1 MAGAIIELVSK
12 GVQDSYITGNP
23 EVSFFRQ
30 KYKRHTNFAM
40 KHSRITWQGAFTP
53 GGEISFTI
61 PRKGDLLNYVWI
73 DTKYAPGDNPAGQPG
88 FGPYNDGGAGCS
100 FELYIGGQL
109 VDRLSAWYNSVGWP
123 AYMANTPAKPWG
135 LADGRA
141 SNEAAVWPVQS
152 QVVPLHFTFFDG
164 TPLPLVAL
172 QYHEVEIRIRLNSD
186 PDILTAAEPEIYA
199 AYTVLDTDE
208 RRHFTENPI
217 EMLIE
222 QVQRVP
228 MTLGDNINPAF
239 DLSLLNHPVKCLILG
254 TEVITD
260 PQDGILF
267 DTAQLRLNGTT
278 LYDNEMPN
286 SFFEFVQ
293 PYYHGGYLGYLR
305 LVDCTPRLY
314 SFALE
319 PWAKFPTGSCNF
331 SRLDTADL
339 KITNWDGTNGC
350 LGSNAILHGVNWNVL
365 RIESGMAGVAFA
377 N

>member
-1 MAGAIIELVSK
+1 MSGAIIELVSK

-40 KHSRITWQGAFTP
+40 KHSRITWQGSFVG
-53 GGEISFTI
+53 GGEISFTV
-61 PRKGDLLNYVWI
+61 PRKGDLLNYIWI
-73 DTKYAPGDNPAGQPG
+73 DTKYNPGDEPKGQPG
-88 FGPYNDGGAGCS
+88 FSPYGVGGGNVY
-100 FELYIGGQL
+100 FELYIGGQM
-109 VDRLSAWYNSVGWP
+109 VDRLSAWYNSIGWP
-123 AYMANTPAKPWG
+123 AYMINSPSKAWG

-141 SNEAAVWPVQS
+141 DNEQALWPVQS
-152 QVVPLHFTFFDG
+152 RVIPLHFTFCDG

-172 QYHEVEIRIRLNSD
+172 QYHEVEIRIKLNSD
-186 PDILTAAEPEIYA
+186 PSIVGAELPEIYA
-199 AYTVLDTDE
+199 AYTLLDSDE
-208 RRHFTENPI
+208 RRHFTDNPI

-228 MTLGDNINPAF
+228 WTLGDFVDPGW

-254 TEVITD
+254 TNEIDD
-260 PQDGILF
+260 PQAGIMF
-267 DTAQLRLNGTT
+267 DDAMIRLNGTT
-278 LYDNEMPN
+278 LFDNKMPN

-293 PYYHGGYLGYLR
+293 PYYHGGHLGYLR
-305 LVDCTPRLY
+305 MIDCTARLY

-331 SRLDTADL
+331 SRLDTAEL
-339 KITNWDGTNGC
+339 RITNWDDTNNNRGED
-350 LGSNAILHGVNWNVL
+350 GIVYAVNWNIL